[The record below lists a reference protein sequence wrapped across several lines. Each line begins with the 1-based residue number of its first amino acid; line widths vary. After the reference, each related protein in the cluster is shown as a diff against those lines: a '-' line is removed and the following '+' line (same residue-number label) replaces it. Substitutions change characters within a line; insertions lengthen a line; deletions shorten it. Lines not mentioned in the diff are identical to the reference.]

1 VKEIA
6 VSLAIGIDMTS
17 KLVSAVITTTDRSS
31 AAVAIALH
39 WFEGEV
45 LPVSGVRSSSSGI
58 EEFVQ
63 LVGSNAHQPDGPD
76 VLLSQAGDP
85 EAPDVLGRQLWTV
98 KAVVG
103 SGGPDGR
110 GRTIRCGRKP
120 EASRSARKP
129 ATICL
134 ALGRRRL
141 LLVSCHRALATAG
154 HNLFVSRRRA

>member
-45 LPVSGVRSSSSGI
+45 LPVSGVGSSSSGI

-63 LVGSNAHQPDGPD
+63 LVGSNAHQPDCPD

-85 EAPDVLGRQLWTV
+85 EAPDVLGRQLLDGEGGGGLW
-98 KAVVG
+98 G
-103 SGGPDGR
+103 SG
-110 GRTIRCGRKP
+110 
-120 EASRSARKP
+120 RSWPHDTVRAKAGSLQVCP
-129 ATICL
+129 QACHDLSGVGQAPTPV
-134 ALGRRRL
+134 
-141 LLVSCHRALATAG
+141 VSCHRALATAG
-154 HNLFVSRRRA
+154 RNLFVSRRRA